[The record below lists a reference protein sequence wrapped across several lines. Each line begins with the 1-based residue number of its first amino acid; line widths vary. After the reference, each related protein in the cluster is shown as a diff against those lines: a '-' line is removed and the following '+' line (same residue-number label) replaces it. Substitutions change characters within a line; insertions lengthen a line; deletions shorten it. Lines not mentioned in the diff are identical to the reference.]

1 MIVDDEMESPIH
13 RVESQEPRMP
23 TVARATSA
31 ITCPMPGLPI
41 VLHGTRPD
49 RRDVSADAARTVARG

>member
-1 MIVDDEMESPIH
+1 MESPIH

-41 VLHGTRPD
+41 VLQGTRPD